1 MSPTHSGR
9 SGPHARGR
17 CVGAALVLLAVAI
30 GGCAMSRS
38 ADMFEE
44 AEAVLSVMLTVEER
58 LRSELGPVTEV
69 PTLRL
74 WPVSQYPLRLPFAPT
89 RYRFGIDL
97 TVPFHRAADLDAVIA
112 IRTSV
117 LEEAGYRI
125 ANDRIAVSPGGTNI
139 TMSFRPRGADRP
151 FELFLGATSDGFPL
165 PRGYTRA
172 SELREVWEERLGYQS
187 GPLER

>member
-1 MSPTHSGR
+1 
-9 SGPHARGR
+9 
-17 CVGAALVLLAVAI
+17 VGAALVLLAVAI
-30 GGCAMSRS
+30 GGCAMNRS

-58 LRSELGPVTEV
+58 LRSELGAVTEASN
-69 PTLRL
+69 LSL
-74 WPVSQYPLRLPFAPT
+74 LPVSQMPFRLPFAPT
-89 RYRFGIDL
+89 RYRFRIHL
-97 TVPFHRAADLDAVIA
+97 SIPFDPAADLDAVIT

-125 ANDRIAVSPGGTNI
+125 ANERIAVSPGGTNI
-139 TMSFRPRGADRP
+139 TTSFRPRGTDRP

-165 PRGYTRA
+165 PRGFRDA
-172 SELREVWEERLGYQS
+172 WDVWDVWEERLGYQS